1 MPIHEYLCRAC
12 SSRFEVYTPVTSKSS
27 GARCACG
34 GTGTWVPST
43 FSYNGLGT
51 HTSWSLVAPVD
62 ASGNP
67 LSQREATKA
76 GLIDHYDSSERVK
89 QQISESFDAP
99 RVEAQRRQRAK
110 RDAWRTHSA
119 KNRIVI

>member
-1 MPIHEYLCRAC
+1 M
-12 SSRFEVYTPVTSKSS
+12 
-27 GARCACG
+27 
-34 GTGTWVPST
+34 
-43 FSYNGLGT
+43 
-51 HTSWSLVAPVD
+51 APVD
-62 ASGNP
+62 ANGNP

-89 QQISESFDAP
+89 QQISESFDKP